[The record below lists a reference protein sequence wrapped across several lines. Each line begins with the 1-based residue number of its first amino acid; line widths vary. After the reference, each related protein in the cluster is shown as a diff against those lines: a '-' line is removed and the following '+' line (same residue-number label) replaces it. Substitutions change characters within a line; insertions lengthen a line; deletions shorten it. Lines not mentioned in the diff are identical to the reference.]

1 MHVSRSQ
8 ITALIIQLLRLGLPK
23 FGPRPRKLVA
33 KLTLSKEAR
42 MVWDMILLKK
52 FSRLDTL
59 YCCDLARLIWILVFL
74 G

>member
-1 MHVSRSQ
+1 MHVIRSK

-23 FGPRPRKLVA
+23 FRPRPRKLVA

-42 MVWDMILLKK
+42 MVWDLTLLKK

-59 YCCDLARLIWILVFL
+59 YCCHLARLIWIIVFF